1 MVEGGMEPPEG
12 VTPDFD
18 NPVRTVW
25 VASIITQA
33 LCISIVGA
41 IIGLRIY
48 VRMRIIRS
56 FQLEDWL
63 ITAGYVKLFMMRILR
78 SARLIWRSCWPW
90 DTLLSHLL

>member
-18 NPVRTVW
+18 NPVKMVW
-25 VASIITQA
+25 TASIVTQA
-33 LCISIVGA
+33 LCISVVGG

-48 VRMRIIRS
+48 VRMRIIQS

-63 ITAGYVKLFMMRILR
+63 IIAGYVRCSWIKFDLLR
-78 SARLIWRSCWPW
+78 
-90 DTLLSHLL
+90 D